1 MPARA
6 RLNLTRGID
15 LSVGSTLA
23 LASVVGALTYGSV
36 ASGQVVLI
44 AMLATGPIVG
54 AINGVVYVKGARS
67 WA

>member
-1 MPARA
+1 MSARA

-36 ASGQVVLI
+36 AL
-44 AMLATGPIVG
+44 GP
-54 AINGVVYVKGARS
+54 A
-67 WA
+67 

>member
-1 MPARA
+1 MSARA

-36 ASGQVVLI
+36 ASGPVVLI